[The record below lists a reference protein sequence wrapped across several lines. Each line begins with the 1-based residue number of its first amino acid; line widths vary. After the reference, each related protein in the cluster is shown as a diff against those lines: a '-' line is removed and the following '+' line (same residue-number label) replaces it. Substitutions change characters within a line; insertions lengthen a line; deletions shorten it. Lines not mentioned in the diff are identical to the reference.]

1 MKRVVNNNPWTTCR
15 KESDMPKYLPGPVRG
30 CISLL
35 LYLLNTI
42 LLTTSLLFIA
52 VFKFFIPVEMW
63 RKRCDIVI
71 NWIAG
76 SWIAIN
82 NWNIR
87 LTNPA
92 RWDIQGIDALDK
104 KGWYMVIAN
113 HQSWLDIL
121 VLQKIFHGKI
131 PFLKFFLKKEL
142 IWVPFLGLGWWALD
156 FPFMKRYTK
165 SFLKKHPHLKGKD
178 LEITQKA
185 CEKFKTTPVSVMNF
199 LEGTR
204 FTPEKHHRQRSPFVH
219 LLKPKAGGIAFVL
232 AAMGEQ
238 MHQMLNVTIAY
249 PDGVRNF
256 WQFLCG
262 NVREIRVR
270 VESLPID
277 PELVGD
283 YFTDKKFRVTFQNHL
298 NVMWA
303 EKDALIT
310 NLMYQPVA
318 SHVPAS
324 EAENVEGPGVRRKM
338 NPDMLQS

>member
-1 MKRVVNNNPWTTCR
+1 ML
-15 KESDMPKYLPGPVRG
+15 KYLPGPVRG
-30 CISLL
+30 CLSLL

-42 LLTTSLLFIA
+42 LLTIPLLIIA
-52 VFKFFIPVEMW
+52 VFKSVIPAGMW
-63 RKRCDIVI
+63 RKRCDAVI

-87 LTNPA
+87 VTNPA
-92 RWDIQGIDALDK
+92 RWDVQGVDALDV
-104 KGWYMVIAN
+104 KGWYMVVAN

-121 VLQKIFHGKI
+121 VLQKVFHGKI

-142 IWVPFLGLGWWALD
+142 IWVPFLGLAWWALD
-156 FPFMKRYTK
+156 FPFMKRYKK
-165 SFLKKHPHLKGKD
+165 SFLKKNPHLKGKD

-185 CEKFKTTPVSVMNF
+185 CEKFKTMPVSVMNF

-204 FTPEKHHRQRSPFVH
+204 FTPEKHDRQQSPFVH

-232 AAMGEQ
+232 AAMGAQ

-249 PDGVRNF
+249 PEGAKNF

-262 NVREIRVR
+262 NVGEIRVR
-270 VESLPID
+270 VKSHPID

-283 YFTDKKFRVTFQNHL
+283 YFTNKKFRVTFQNQL

-303 EKDALIT
+303 EKDALLAT
-310 NLMYQPVA
+310 LMYRPVA
-318 SHVPAS
+318 SLVPAS
-324 EAENVEGPGVRRKM
+324 EAADSEGAGVCRKM
-338 NPDMLQS
+338 NSDMLHS

>member
-1 MKRVVNNNPWTTCR
+1 ML
-15 KESDMPKYLPGPVRG
+15 KYLPGPIRG

-42 LLTTSLLFIA
+42 LLSTPLLIIA
-52 VFKFFIPVEMW
+52 AFKFVIPVGIW
-63 RKRCDIVI
+63 RKCCDTVI

-92 RWDIQGIDALDK
+92 RWDVQGVDALNE
-104 KGWYMVIAN
+104 KGWYMVVAN

-121 VLQKIFHGKI
+121 VLQKIFHGKV

-142 IWVPFLGLGWWALD
+142 IWVPFLGLAWWALD
-156 FPFMKRYTK
+156 FPFMKRYTQ
-165 SFLKKHPHLKGKD
+165 SFLKKNPHLKGKD

-185 CEKFKTTPVSVMNF
+185 CEKFKTMPVSVMNF

-204 FTPEKHHRQRSPFVH
+204 FTPEKHRRQQSPFVH

-249 PDGVRNF
+249 PDGARNF

-270 VESLPID
+270 VETFPVD

-283 YFTDKKFRVTFQNHL
+283 YFTNKKFRITFQNHL

-303 EKDALIT
+303 EKDALLAT
-310 NLMYQPVA
+310 LMYQPVA

-324 EAENVEGPGVRRKM
+324 EAENAKSLGVSRQC
-338 NPDMLQS
+338 PDMLQS

>member
-1 MKRVVNNNPWTTCR
+1 ML
-15 KESDMPKYLPGPVRG
+15 KYLPGPFRG
-30 CISLL
+30 CLSLL
-35 LYLLNTI
+35 LYILNTI
-42 LLTTSLLFIA
+42 LLTTPLLIIA
-52 VFKFFIPVEMW
+52 VFKFVIPVGIW
-63 RKRCDIVI
+63 RKRCDAVI
-71 NWIAG
+71 NWMAG

-87 LTNPA
+87 FTNPA
-92 RWDIQGIDALDK
+92 RWDVHGIDGLDK
-104 KGWYMVIAN
+104 NGWYMVVAN

-142 IWVPFLGLGWWALD
+142 IWVPFLGLTWWALD

-178 LEITQKA
+178 VEITQKA
-185 CEKFKTTPVSVMNF
+185 CAKFKNMPVSVMNF

-204 FTPEKHHRQRSPFVH
+204 FTPEKSSRQQSPFAH

-249 PDGVRNF
+249 PGGIRNI

-262 NVREIRVR
+262 NVKEIRVR

-277 PELVGD
+277 PELIGD

-303 EKDALIT
+303 EKDALLAT
-310 NLMYQPVA
+310 LMYQPIV
-318 SHVPAS
+318 SDVSAS
-324 EAENVEGPGVRRKM
+324 EELGNTKGLGVCHKM
-338 NPDMLQS
+338 DQNMLHS

>member
-1 MKRVVNNNPWTTCR
+1 ML
-15 KESDMPKYLPGPVRG
+15 KYLPGPVRG

-42 LLTTSLLFIA
+42 LLTTALLIIA
-52 VFKFFIPVEMW
+52 VFKFVIPVGIW
-63 RKRCDIVI
+63 RKRCDTVI

-92 RWDIQGIDALDK
+92 NWDVQGIDALNK
-104 KGWYMVIAN
+104 KGWYMVVAN

-142 IWVPFLGLGWWALD
+142 IWVPFLGLAWWALD
-156 FPFMKRYTK
+156 FPFMKRYTQ

-178 LEITQKA
+178 LKITQKA
-185 CEKFKTTPVSVMNF
+185 CEKFKTMPVSVMNF

-204 FTPEKHHRQRSPFVH
+204 FTPEKHRRQQSPFVH

-249 PDGVRNF
+249 PDGARNF

-270 VESLPID
+270 VESTP
-277 PELVGD
+277 
-283 YFTDKKFRVTFQNHL
+283 H
-298 NVMWA
+298 
-303 EKDALIT
+303 
-310 NLMYQPVA
+310 
-318 SHVPAS
+318 
-324 EAENVEGPGVRRKM
+324 
-338 NPDMLQS
+338 

>member
-1 MKRVVNNNPWTTCR
+1 ML
-15 KESDMPKYLPGPVRG
+15 KYLPGPVRG

-35 LYLLNTI
+35 LCLLNTT
-42 LLTTSLLFIA
+42 LLSTTLLIIA
-52 VFKFFIPVEMW
+52 LFKFVIPVGIW
-63 RKRCDIVI
+63 RKCCDTVI

-92 RWDIQGIDALDK
+92 RWDVQGVDALDK
-104 KGWYMVIAN
+104 KGWYMVVAN

-142 IWVPFLGLGWWALD
+142 IWVPFLGLAWWALD

-165 SFLKKHPHLKGKD
+165 SFLKKHPHLKGMD
-178 LEITQKA
+178 LKITQKA
-185 CEKFKTTPVSVMNF
+185 CEKFKTMPVSVMNF

-204 FTPEKHHRQRSPFVH
+204 FTPEKQRRQQSPFVH

-249 PDGVRNF
+249 PDGARNF

-270 VESLPID
+270 VESRPID

-283 YFTDKKFRVTFQNHL
+283 YFTNKKFRITFQNHL

-303 EKDALIT
+303 EKDALLAT
-310 NLMYQPVA
+310 LMYQPVA

-324 EAENVEGPGVRRKM
+324 EAENAEGLDVCRQC
-338 NPDMLQS
+338 PDMLQS

>member
-1 MKRVVNNNPWTTCR
+1 ML
-15 KESDMPKYLPGPVRG
+15 KYLPGQVRG

-42 LLTTSLLFIA
+42 VLSTTLLIIA
-52 VFKFFIPVEMW
+52 AFKFFIPVGIW
-63 RKRCDIVI
+63 RKRCDTVI

-82 NWNIR
+82 NWIIR

-92 RWDIQGIDALDK
+92 RWDVQGIDALNK
-104 KGWYMVIAN
+104 KGWYMVVAN

-121 VLQKIFHGKI
+121 VLQRVFHGKI

-142 IWVPFLGLGWWALD
+142 IWVPFLGLAWWALD

-165 SFLKKHPHLKGKD
+165 SFLKKHPHLKGMD
-178 LEITQKA
+178 LKITQKA
-185 CEKFKTTPVSVMNF
+185 CEKFKTMPVSVMNF

-204 FTPEKHHRQRSPFVH
+204 FTPEKHRRQQSPFVH

-238 MHQMLNVTIAY
+238 MHQMLDVTIAY
-249 PDGVRNF
+249 PDGVKNF

-262 NVREIRVR
+262 NVKEIRVR
-270 VESLPID
+270 AESLPID
-277 PELVGD
+277 PKLVGD
-283 YFTDKKFRVTFQNHL
+283 YFTDKKFRITFQNHL
-298 NVMWA
+298 NVMWE
-303 EKDALIT
+303 EKDALLAS
-310 NLMYQPVA
+310 LMYQPVA
-318 SHVPAS
+318 SQVPAS
-324 EAENVEGPGVRRKM
+324 EAQNAEGPGVCREM
-338 NPDMLQS
+338 NPDMLHS

>member
-1 MKRVVNNNPWTTCR
+1 ML
-15 KESDMPKYLPGPVRG
+15 KYLPGPVRG
-30 CISLL
+30 CVSLL
-35 LYLLNTI
+35 LYLLNT
-42 LLTTSLLFIA
+42 LLLSTPLLIIA
-52 VFKFFIPVEMW
+52 VFKFMIPLGIW
-63 RKRCDIVI
+63 RKYCDTVI

-76 SWIAIN
+76 SWIGIN

-92 RWDIQGIDALDK
+92 RWDVQGVDALNK
-104 KGWYMVIAN
+104 KGWYMVVSN

-142 IWVPFLGLGWWALD
+142 IWIPFLGLAWWALD
-156 FPFMKRYTK
+156 FPFMKRYTQ

-178 LEITQKA
+178 LKITQKA
-185 CEKFKTTPVSVMNF
+185 CEKFKTMPVSVMNF

-204 FTPEKHHRQRSPFVH
+204 FTPEKHRRQQSPFVH

-249 PDGVRNF
+249 PDGARNF

-262 NVREIRVR
+262 NVREIRVH

-277 PELVGD
+277 PKLAGD
-283 YFTDKKFRVTFQNHL
+283 YFTNKKFRVTFQNYL

-310 NLMYQPVA
+310 TLMYQPVA

-324 EAENVEGPGVRRKM
+324 EAVNAEGSGVCRQC
-338 NPDMLQS
+338 PDMLQS

>member
-1 MKRVVNNNPWTTCR
+1 ML
-15 KESDMPKYLPGPVRG
+15 KYLPGPVRG

-42 LLTTSLLFIA
+42 LLTTPLLIIA
-52 VFKFFIPVEMW
+52 VFKFVIPVGIW
-63 RKRCDIVI
+63 RKCCDTVI

-92 RWDIQGIDALDK
+92 RWDVQGIDALNK
-104 KGWYMVIAN
+104 KGWYMVVAN

-142 IWVPFLGLGWWALD
+142 IWVPFLGLAWWALD
-156 FPFMKRYTK
+156 FPFMKRYTQ

-178 LEITQKA
+178 LKITQKA
-185 CEKFKTTPVSVMNF
+185 CGKFKTMPVSVMNF

-204 FTPEKHHRQRSPFVH
+204 FTPEKHRRQQSPFVH

-249 PDGVRNF
+249 PDGIRNF

-262 NVREIRVR
+262 NVREIRVH

-283 YFTDKKFRVTFQNHL
+283 YFTNKKFRVTFQNHL
-298 NVMWA
+298 NVMWT
-303 EKDALIT
+303 EKAALLAA
-310 NLMYQPVA
+310 LMYQPVA

-324 EAENVEGPGVRRKM
+324 EAENAEGPGVCRQC
-338 NPDMLQS
+338 PDMLHS

>member
-1 MKRVVNNNPWTTCR
+1 MVV
-15 KESDMPKYLPGPVRG
+15 
-30 CISLL
+30 
-35 LYLLNTI
+35 
-42 LLTTSLLFIA
+42 
-52 VFKFFIPVEMW
+52 
-63 RKRCDIVI
+63 
-71 NWIAG
+71 
-76 SWIAIN
+76 
-82 NWNIR
+82 
-87 LTNPA
+87 
-92 RWDIQGIDALDK
+92 
-104 KGWYMVIAN
+104 AN

-142 IWVPFLGLGWWALD
+142 IWVPFLGLTWWALD

-178 LEITQKA
+178 VEITQKA
-185 CEKFKTTPVSVMNF
+185 CAKFKNMPVSVMNF

-204 FTPEKHHRQRSPFVH
+204 FTPEKSSRQQSPFAH

-249 PDGVRNF
+249 PGGIRNI

-262 NVREIRVR
+262 NVKEIRVR

-277 PELVGD
+277 PELIGD

-303 EKDALIT
+303 EKDALLAT
-310 NLMYQPVA
+310 LMYQPIV
-318 SHVPAS
+318 SDVSAS
-324 EAENVEGPGVRRKM
+324 EELGNTEGLGVCHKM
-338 NPDMLQS
+338 DQDMLHS

>member
-1 MKRVVNNNPWTTCR
+1 ML
-15 KESDMPKYLPGPVRG
+15 KYLPGPVRG

-35 LYLLNTI
+35 LYLMNTV
-42 LLTTSLLFIA
+42 LLTTVLLVIA
-52 VFKFFIPVEMW
+52 LFKFVIPVGIW
-63 RKRCDIVI
+63 RKRCDTVI
-71 NWIAG
+71 NSIAG

-82 NWNIR
+82 NWNIL

-92 RWDIQGIDALDK
+92 RWDVQGVDALDK
-104 KGWYMVIAN
+104 KGWYMVVAN

-142 IWVPFLGLGWWALD
+142 IWVPFLGLAWWALD
-156 FPFMKRYTK
+156 FPFMKRYTQ

-178 LEITQKA
+178 LKITQKA
-185 CEKFKTTPVSVMNF
+185 CEKFKTMPVSVMNF
-199 LEGTR
+199 MEGTR
-204 FTPEKHHRQRSPFVH
+204 FTPEKHRRQQSPFVH

-277 PELVGD
+277 PKLIGD

-298 NVMWA
+298 NVIWA
-303 EKDALIT
+303 EKDVLLT
-310 NLMYQPVA
+310 SLMYHPVV
-318 SHVPAS
+318 SPVSSS
-324 EAENVEGPGVRRKM
+324 EVEDAEDPDGCREM
-338 NPDMLQS
+338 NPDMLHS

>member
-1 MKRVVNNNPWTTCR
+1 ML
-15 KESDMPKYLPGPVRG
+15 KYLPGSVRG
-30 CISLL
+30 CISLM
-35 LYLLNTI
+35 LYFLNTI
-42 LLTTSLLFIA
+42 LLTPPLLIIA
-52 VFKFFIPVEMW
+52 VFKFVISVGIW
-63 RKRCDIVI
+63 RKRCDAVI

-92 RWDIQGIDALDK
+92 RWDVQGVDALDK
-104 KGWYMVIAN
+104 NGWYMVVAN

-142 IWVPFLGLGWWALD
+142 IWVPLLGLAWWALD
-156 FPFMKRYTK
+156 FPFMKRHTK
-165 SFLKKHPHLKGKD
+165 SYLKKHPDQKGKD

-185 CEKFKTTPVSVMNF
+185 CKKFKTMPVSVMNF

-204 FTPEKHHRQRSPFVH
+204 FSPEKHSRQQSPFVH

-238 MHQMLNVTIAY
+238 MHQMLDVTIAY
-249 PDGVRNF
+249 PDGARNF

-262 NVREIRVR
+262 DVREIRVR
-270 VESLPID
+270 VESRPID
-277 PELVGD
+277 PELIGN
-283 YFTDKKFRVTFQNHL
+283 YFTNKKFRVTFQNHL
-298 NVMWA
+298 NKMWA
-303 EKDALIT
+303 EKDAL
-310 NLMYQPVA
+310 LGSLLGQPAA
-318 SHVPAS
+318 SIVPVS
-324 EAENVEGPGVRRKM
+324 ETENAKSPGIHRKM
-338 NPDMLQS
+338 DPDMIQS

>member
-1 MKRVVNNNPWTTCR
+1 ML
-15 KESDMPKYLPGPVRG
+15 KYLPSSVRG
-30 CISLL
+30 CISLM
-35 LYLLNTI
+35 LYFLNTI
-42 LLTTSLLFIA
+42 MLTTPLLIIA
-52 VFKFFIPVEMW
+52 VFKFVIPVGIW
-63 RKRCDIVI
+63 RKRCDAVI

-92 RWDIQGIDALDK
+92 RWDVQGVDALDK
-104 KGWYMVIAN
+104 KGWYMVVAN

-142 IWVPFLGLGWWALD
+142 IWVPLLGLAWWALD
-156 FPFMKRYTK
+156 FPFMKRHTK
-165 SFLKKHPHLKGKD
+165 SYLKKHPDQKGKD

-185 CEKFKTTPVSVMNF
+185 CKKFKTMPVSVMNF

-204 FTPEKHHRQRSPFVH
+204 FTPEKHSRQQSPFVH

-238 MHQMLNVTIAY
+238 MHQMLDVTIAY
-249 PDGVRNF
+249 PDGARNF

-262 NVREIRVR
+262 DVREIRVR
-270 VESLPID
+270 VESRPID
-277 PELVGD
+277 PELIGN
-283 YFTDKKFRVTFQNHL
+283 YFTNKKFRVTFQNHL
-298 NVMWA
+298 NKMWA
-303 EKDALIT
+303 EKDAL
-310 NLMYQPVA
+310 LCSLLGQPAA
-318 SHVPAS
+318 SIVPAS
-324 EAENVEGPGVRRKM
+324 ETVNAKSPGIHRKM
-338 NPDMLQS
+338 DPDMIQS

>member
-1 MKRVVNNNPWTTCR
+1 ML
-15 KESDMPKYLPGPVRG
+15 KYLPGPVRG

-35 LYLLNTI
+35 LYLLNTV
-42 LLTTSLLFIA
+42 LLTTALLIIA
-52 VFKFFIPVEMW
+52 VFKFVIPVGIW
-63 RKRCDIVI
+63 RKRCDTVI

-92 RWDIQGIDALDK
+92 SWDVQGIDALNK
-104 KGWYMVIAN
+104 KGWYMVVAN

-142 IWVPFLGLGWWALD
+142 IWVPFLGLAWWALD
-156 FPFMKRYTK
+156 FPFMKRYTQ

-178 LEITQKA
+178 LKITQKA
-185 CEKFKTTPVSVMNF
+185 CEKFKTMPVSVMNF

-204 FTPEKHHRQRSPFVH
+204 FTPEKHRRQQSPFVH

-277 PELVGD
+277 PKLVGD

-303 EKDALIT
+303 EKDVLLT
-310 NLMYQPVA
+310 TLMYQPVA
-318 SHVPAS
+318 SHVS
-324 EAENVEGPGVRRKM
+324 VIRIGECRRPGMAAVK
-338 NPDMLQS
+338 

>member
-1 MKRVVNNNPWTTCR
+1 ML
-15 KESDMPKYLPGPVRG
+15 KYLPGPVRG
-30 CISLL
+30 CLALL

-42 LLTTSLLFIA
+42 ILTIPLLIIA
-52 VFKFFIPVEMW
+52 LFKFAIPVGIW
-63 RKRCDIVI
+63 RKRCDAVI

-76 SWIAIN
+76 SWIAVN
-82 NWNIR
+82 NWNIG

-92 RWDIQGIDALDK
+92 RWDVQGVDALNV
-104 KGWYMVIAN
+104 KGWYMVVAN

-142 IWVPFLGLGWWALD
+142 IWVPFLGLAWWALD

-185 CEKFKTTPVSVMNF
+185 CEKFKTMPVSVMNF

-204 FTPEKHHRQRSPFVH
+204 FTPEKHRRQLSPLVH

-232 AAMGEQ
+232 AAMGQQ
-238 MHQMLNVTIAY
+238 MHQMLDVTIAY
-249 PDGVRNF
+249 PAGARNF

-270 VESLPID
+270 VESQPID

-283 YFTDKKFRVTFQNHL
+283 YFTNKKFRVAFQSHL
-298 NVMWA
+298 NAMWTK
-303 EKDALIT
+303 KDALIAA
-310 NLMYQPVA
+310 LMYQPDV
-318 SHVPAS
+318 SQFPAT
-324 EAENVEGPGVRRKM
+324 ETENDAGEGICRKM
-338 NPDMLQS
+338 KPDLLHS

>member
-1 MKRVVNNNPWTTCR
+1 ML
-15 KESDMPKYLPGPVRG
+15 KYLPGPVRG
-30 CISLL
+30 CLSLL

-42 LLTTSLLFIA
+42 LLTIPLLIIA
-52 VFKFFIPVEMW
+52 VFKSVIPAGIW
-63 RKRCDIVI
+63 RKRCDAVI

-87 LTNPA
+87 VTNPA
-92 RWDIQGIDALDK
+92 RWDVQGVDALDV
-104 KGWYMVIAN
+104 KGWYMVVAN

-121 VLQKIFHGKI
+121 VLQKVFHGKI

-142 IWVPFLGLGWWALD
+142 IWVPFLGLAWWALD
-156 FPFMKRYTK
+156 FPFMKRYKK
-165 SFLKKHPHLKGKD
+165 SFLKKNPHLKGKD
-178 LEITQKA
+178 LKITQKA
-185 CEKFKTTPVSVMNF
+185 CEKFKTMPVSVMNF

-204 FTPEKHHRQRSPFVH
+204 FTPEKHDRQQSPFVH

-232 AAMGEQ
+232 AAMGAQ

-249 PDGVRNF
+249 PEGAKNF

-262 NVREIRVR
+262 NVGEIRVR
-270 VESLPID
+270 VKSHPID

-283 YFTDKKFRVTFQNHL
+283 YFTNKKFRVTFQNHL

-303 EKDALIT
+303 EKDALLAT
-310 NLMYQPVA
+310 LMYRPVA
-318 SHVPAS
+318 SLVPAS
-324 EAENVEGPGVRRKM
+324 EAADSEGAGVCRKM
-338 NPDMLQS
+338 NSDMLHS

>member
-1 MKRVVNNNPWTTCR
+1 ML
-15 KESDMPKYLPGPVRG
+15 KYLPGPVRG
-30 CISLL
+30 CLSLL
-35 LYLLNTI
+35 LYILNTI
-42 LLTTSLLFIA
+42 LLTTPLLIIA
-52 VFKFFIPVEMW
+52 ALKFVIPVGIW
-63 RKRCDIVI
+63 RKRCDAVI
-71 NWIAG
+71 NWMAG

-87 LTNPA
+87 FTNPA
-92 RWDIQGIDALDK
+92 RWDVHGIDGLDK
-104 KGWYMVIAN
+104 NGWYMVVAN

-142 IWVPFLGLGWWALD
+142 IWVPFLGLTWWALD

-178 LEITQKA
+178 VEITQKA
-185 CEKFKTTPVSVMNF
+185 CAKFKNMPVSVMNF

-204 FTPEKHHRQRSPFVH
+204 FTPEKSSRQQSPFAH

-249 PDGVRNF
+249 PDGIRNI

-262 NVREIRVR
+262 NVKEIRVR

-277 PELVGD
+277 PELIGD

-303 EKDALIT
+303 EKDALLAT
-310 NLMYQPVA
+310 LMYQPIV
-318 SHVPAS
+318 SDVSAS
-324 EAENVEGPGVRRKM
+324 EELENTESLGVCHKM
-338 NPDMLQS
+338 DQDMLHS